1 VGGRRAQKVAAAG
14 EAWAQVGLA
23 AAVSVEAVSVEAVFA
38 GRFKTFEIGNEEDY
52 HLGGMSM
59 LHVIGKSG
67 NGVWRVGTLLCAA
80 LLVLVAGAV
89 SSCSNAPQKT
99 TTEGTA
105 QKVFATPADAGAA
118 FLEAAKSGDQA
129 ALLAIFGPD
138 GKTALFS
145 GDAVKDKDN
154 LQDFVAAY
162 NQMHRWREIKVGG
175 EVLYVGADNY
185 PFPIPLGKNAAGQWV
200 FDTAAGKDEILARR
214 IGRDELTAI
223 AASAAVA
230 EAQGKYFS
238 MQKQY
243 AQKFISDEGEKDGL
257 YWPVAAGQ
265 TPSPLEDVRDFAKA
279 AGYTNAGEKPQPFD
293 GYYFRILTKQGDKA
307 KGGAK
312 DYIVNGKMTGGFAM
326 LAYPAEYR
334 NSGIMTFIVDK
345 DGVVY
350 QKDLGGKTVDLAQA
364 MAEYD
369 PSDSWKPAL

>member
-1 VGGRRAQKVAAAG
+1 
-14 EAWAQVGLA
+14 
-23 AAVSVEAVSVEAVFA
+23 
-38 GRFKTFEIGNEEDY
+38 
-52 HLGGMSM
+52 M
-59 LHVIGKSG
+59 LHVMRKKK
-67 NGVWRVGTLLCAA
+67 NAVGRAEVVLWAA
-80 LLVLVAGAV
+80 LLVLVSGV
-89 SSCSNAPQKT
+89 VGSCGNARQKP
-99 TTEGTA
+99 TTESTT
-105 QKVFATPADAGAA
+105 QKVFASPADAGAA

-162 NQMHRWREIKVGG
+162 DQMHRWREIKVGG

-185 PFPIPLGKNAAGQWV
+185 PFPIPLGKNAAGQWL

-223 AASAAVA
+223 AASSAVA
-230 EAQGKYFS
+230 DAQDKYFR
-238 MQKQY
+238 MHKQY
-243 AQKFISDEGEKDGL
+243 AQKFISDEGKKDGL

-279 AGYTNAGEKPQPFD
+279 AGYTNAGEKPQPFN
-293 GYYFRILTKQGDKA
+293 GYYFRILTRQGDKA

-312 DYIVNGKMTGGFAM
+312 DYIVNGKMTGGFAV

-334 NSGIMTFIVDK
+334 NSGIMTFAVDK
-345 DGVVY
+345 DGIVY
-350 QKDLGGKTVDLAQA
+350 QKDLGEKTVELAQA
-364 MAEYD
+364 MAQYD
-369 PSDSWKPAL
+369 PGDGWKPAI